1 MKRVMK
7 RDLIPG
13 LVSLA
18 GLVIVISFMVVMT
31 WPPIG
36 VYVLEP
42 INLDVSPSEVEP
54 GETVIVTVEVRNVGK
69 EKATWELVL
78 LINEIVEQS
87 KLVTLNIGET
97 TSTSFF
103 VEKDIEGSYNVRFFR
118 LTGTFVVVKPE
129 PSP

>member
-18 GLVIVISFMVVMT
+18 GLAIVISFMVVMT

-42 INLDVSPSEVEP
+42 INLNVSPPAVEP
-54 GETVIVTVEVRNVGK
+54 GETVTVTVEVRNVGK

-78 LINEIVEQS
+78 LINEVVEQS
-87 KLVTLNIGET
+87 KLVTLDVGET
-97 TSTSFF
+97 ASTSFF
-103 VEKDIEGSYNVRFFR
+103 VEKNIEGLYSVRLFG